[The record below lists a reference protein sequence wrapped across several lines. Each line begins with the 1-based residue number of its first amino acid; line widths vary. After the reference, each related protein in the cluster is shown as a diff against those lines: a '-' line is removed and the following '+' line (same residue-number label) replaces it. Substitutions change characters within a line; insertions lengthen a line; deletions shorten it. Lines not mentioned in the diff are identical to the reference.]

1 MLKKRFT
8 SLFLALAMVLGLSGQ
23 AFAAEVQKADE
34 NAVSIV
40 KPVTYQD
47 VAEEILMS
55 HETTEIHQET
65 GDYYYFW
72 GDNSFVVKD
81 STGYYFV
88 QYSEDFTQ
96 FSVNG
101 KTFNRAFNA
110 VLNENEAT
118 PFEATYPSKWYIGYD
133 ETYVFDVGGLPHSV
147 VAGLISG
154 KLASYVSGPIVS
166 ALVGAVVGAV
176 GGMFLSGVFPVDYK
190 ITVMTLKQFRILSVG
205 PTEIEFYEREVV
217 YGGPA
222 AQPQSTTLYFDSRSY
237 IEYE

>member
-1 MLKKRFT
+1 
-8 SLFLALAMVLGLSGQ
+8 MVLGLSGQ

-118 PFEATYPSKWYIGYD
+118 PFEATYPSDWYIVYN
-133 ETYVFDVGGLPHSV
+133 TNNTFDVGGLPHSV
-147 VAGLISG
+147 VGGLIGSAVGSLIPSG
-154 KLASYVSGPIVS
+154 GLSTM
-166 ALVGAVVGAV
+166 VGAVVGAL

-190 ITVMTLKQFRILSVG
+190 ITVMALKQFRILSVG
-205 PTEIEFYEREVV
+205 PAEIEYYEREVV

-222 AQPQSTTLYFDSRSY
+222 AQLQSTTLYFDSRSY